1 MVAYEGG
8 DSPFSNRSRGNS
20 SRRAVYPG
28 RWISLILGERMI
40 FLIGKNSDEC
50 SRGVIFEVEESLSRL
65 VAHLP
70 LVVWGWG
77 ILL

>member
-1 MVAYEGG
+1 
-8 DSPFSNRSRGNS
+8 
-20 SRRAVYPG
+20 
-28 RWISLILGERMI
+28 MI